1 MCVRSIGRMAFFGG
15 AYGLV
20 MGGLSLIPPG
30 CFIIL
35 VTPLAGLNMFFIMAF
50 SFVIMTI
57 ESSGDTISSTFKKNI
72 FYW

>member
-1 MCVRSIGRMAFFGG
+1 
-15 AYGLV
+15 
-20 MGGLSLIPPG
+20 
-30 CFIIL
+30 
-35 VTPLAGLNMFFIMAF
+35 MFFIMAF